1 MMTKRE
7 FLKNFA
13 TLGIASPFIVSLLS
27 SCRKDELFFQ
37 DIDVNFNGKILVIG
51 AGAAGITAGHI
62 LNKQGIDFQILEAS
76 PIHGGRVK
84 KAPDFVDFPID
95 LGAEWI
101 HTDPSILAKLNNAP
115 QSNVDI
121 DIITYNPKTISVWK
135 NDKLRKRNIASN
147 FYSEYKFKNSTWFD
161 FFDQLMIPEIKD
173 RIVYNSPV
181 TEIDYSGDKVIVQT
195 SDNQTFEADK
205 VLITVPIKIL
215 QNEFINFIPSLPD
228 EKIDAINEE
237 RMPDGLKVFIEFSE
251 KFYPD
256 MVMLDNLLEGAINGE
271 HTYYDAAFEKDTDNH
286 VFALFAVGDKATKY
300 TSLETDEAIF
310 NKVMEE
316 LDAIFDGK
324 ASQFYMQ
331 HIVQNWSKEAFIQ
344 GSYSHGWSSPEV
356 LASPVNN
363 RLFFAGE
370 AMATNGNTSTVHG
383 ASESAYAM
391 IEMMLTS

>member
-181 TEIDYSGDKVIVQT
+181 TEID
-195 SDNQTFEADK
+195 
-205 VLITVPIKIL
+205 
-215 QNEFINFIPSLPD
+215 
-228 EKIDAINEE
+228 
-237 RMPDGLKVFIEFSE
+237 MPDGLKVFIEFSE